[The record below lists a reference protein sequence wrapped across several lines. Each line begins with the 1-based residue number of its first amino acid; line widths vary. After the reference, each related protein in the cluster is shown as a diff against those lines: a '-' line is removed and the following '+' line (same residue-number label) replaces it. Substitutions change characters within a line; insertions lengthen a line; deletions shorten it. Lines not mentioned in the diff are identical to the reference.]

1 MGTERTSRGRRE
13 LLALLGGA
21 LALPFSPGAGAAAL
35 PLLLAREAEE
45 DIDPAGWLV
54 SEKLDGVRALWDG
67 TRLRF
72 RGGGVVAAPAWFT
85 RQLPS
90 IALDGELWI
99 GRGQFDAV
107 SGLVRRASPEDTAWQ
122 QVRFMVFEMPGGPR
136 RFDERAVA
144 IAELAGRAGSASWQ
158 AVPQSAVTGRDALRR
173 RLDDVVRR
181 GGEGLMLHRADATY
195 VTGRSR
201 VLLKLKPVQDADAVV
216 IGHAPGR
223 GRLAGRLGALRVR
236 TEAGVVFQIGTGFSD
251 AQRDTPPPLGST
263 VTYTHRGLTPLGVPR
278 FASFLRVRPDA

>member
-1 MGTERTSRGRRE
+1 MGWDPRSQTRRE

-21 LALPFSPGAGAAAL
+21 LALPCSTRAHAGAL
-35 PLLLAREAEE
+35 PLLLAHEA
-45 DIDPAGWLV
+45 DDGIDPAGWLV
-54 SEKLDGVRALWDG
+54 SEKFDGVRALWDG

-90 IALDGELWI
+90 VSLDGELWI
-99 GRGQFDAV
+99 GRGRFDEL
-107 SGLVRRASPEDTAWQ
+107 SGLVRRASPDDAAWRQ
-122 QVRFMVFEMPGGPR
+122 LRLMVFEMPGGPQ
-136 RFDERAVA
+136 RFDERAA
-144 IAELAGRAGSASWQ
+144 ALAELARRSGSPQWQ
-158 AVPQSAVTGRDALRR
+158 AVPQSSVGNRDLLRQ
-173 RLDDVVRR
+173 RLDEVVRG
-181 GGEGLMLHRADATY
+181 GGEGLMLHRADAAY

-223 GRLAGRLGALRVR
+223 GRLAGRLGALQVR

-251 AQRDTPPPLGST
+251 AQRGAPPPLGST
-263 VTYTHRGLTPLGVPR
+263 VTYTYRGLTPQGVPR